1 MKNHSARFRILLG
14 SASAIIVL
22 GAFVLIIYITGHFPG
37 AKTGGKELLIA
48 SLVYLAIVNLL
59 ASDGA
64 RVFRH
69 DLSALQAEPEKYRK
83 ALDILGKVPLKAM
96 MVFIVLSVGYA
107 ASFMYLCEFLNIPK
121 SSGPSIVILISSLVM
136 LAGGYLY
143 VLGDQ
148 AVSYTLND
156 FALVTYPSDLK
167 YPRQRNKNFIIPFFI
182 AVMTIIATYSIQG
195 LYKVRELTIAAEGTA
210 ARTGLS
216 VFLLAGFLFIVGVLI
231 LLWTRENA
239 HIYQSLIRQ
248 LEELTAS
255 EKNLSGRIKILS
267 VDELGFIAGRIN
279 EFCQGL
285 SESVIGLKGAQGKL
299 SALGE
304 ELREGAGNS
313 TTANDQIKES
323 AREVTDK
330 VSAQA
335 DSVLESSGAIEQIA
349 RGIESL
355 ERLITDQAS
364 SVTEASASIEEMV
377 GNINSITASTNKMAD
392 RFTQLLSAS
401 AAGQQAQSDSDERIK
416 QIADR
421 SQTLFEAN
429 QVISDI
435 ASQTNLL
442 AMNAAIEAA
451 HAGDAGRGFSVV
463 ADEIRKL
470 AETSA
475 EQSKSISTE
484 IGLVQEAIDGV
495 VSTSK
500 KSETSY
506 SRVVELISET
516 SSLVKEVEQ
525 AMIEQK
531 SGSMEILEAL
541 KSMNMITQQVQGD
554 SRQMNAG
561 SSTVLAAIGRLRDT
575 SVQIIDSMAKMRA
588 ATDNINRNSTRIN
601 ELADETSAA
610 IKMMDGSVGSFRT

>member
-22 GAFVLIIYITGHFPG
+22 GTLALVIYITGHFPG
-37 AKTGGKELLIA
+37 SQSGGKEFLIA
-48 SLVYLAIVNLL
+48 SFAYLAIINLL
-59 ASDGA
+59 ASSGA
-64 RVFRH
+64 GGFNH
-69 DLSALQAEPEKYRK
+69 DFSALQAEPEKFRK
-83 ALDILGKVPLKAM
+83 TLDSLGRIPLRAM
-96 MVFIVLSVGYA
+96 IVFIIFSIGYA
-107 ASFMYLCEFLNIPK
+107 ASFNYLCAFLGIPK
-121 SSGPSIVILISSLVM
+121 SSASSVVLLISSLSM
-136 LAGGYLY
+136 LTGGYLY

-148 AVSYTLND
+148 TVSYTLNE
-156 FALVTYPSDLK
+156 FALVAYPSNLK

-182 AVMTIIATYSIQG
+182 AVLTVIATLSIQG
-195 LYKVRELTIAAEGTA
+195 LYTVRALTIAAEGSA
-210 ARTGLS
+210 ARTGFS
-216 VFLLAGFLFIVGVLI
+216 TFLVIGFLSIVGVLI
-231 LLWTRENA
+231 WLWTTGNSRV
-239 HIYQSLIRQ
+239 YQSLIRQ

-255 EKNLSGRIKILS
+255 EKNLSSRIKILS

-285 SESVIGLKGAQGKL
+285 SESVVGLKGAQGKL
-299 SALGE
+299 TALGG
-304 ELREGAGNS
+304 ELREGADDAKS
-313 TTANDQIKES
+313 ANDQIKDS

-335 DSVLESSGAIEQIA
+335 DSVMESSGAIEQIA

-392 RFTQLLSAS
+392 RFGQLLSAS

-416 QIADR
+416 QIAER

-500 KSETSY
+500 KSESSY
-506 SRVVELISET
+506 SRVVELINET

-575 SVQIIDSMAKMRA
+575 SVQIIDSMTKMRA
-588 ATDNINRNSTRIN
+588 STDNINRNSARIN
-601 ELADETSAA
+601 ELADETAAA
-610 IKMMDGSVGSFRT
+610 IKIMDESVGSFHT